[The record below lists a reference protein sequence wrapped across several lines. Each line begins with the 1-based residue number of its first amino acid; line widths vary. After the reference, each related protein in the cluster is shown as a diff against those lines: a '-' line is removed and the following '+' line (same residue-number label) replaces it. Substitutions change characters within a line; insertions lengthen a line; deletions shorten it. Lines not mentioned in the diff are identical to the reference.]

1 MKSMKNLRRLSGL
14 FLVMAGLFLFNSCNK
29 DEVET
34 GDVIAKTTVT
44 DYISLINSFSLTTIE
59 ELSTGDDDG
68 LKSATISDCLT
79 VTIHKNEDGEFWPR
93 SWTFDYGTENC
104 ESVFGNEKR
113 GMVHVSLSDWWKNED
128 SFREITFED
137 FYINDNKMEGV
148 KTILNTG
155 LNENGNLSFTKKITD
170 AKLTYADGTS
180 MTWNCE
186 KVSEQVEGAE
196 TIIFA
201 DNVWSVTGSGSG
213 VNIDDKSYTMT
224 ITAALIYNSGCL
236 YPVSGIMEISTE
248 GEELKVINY
257 GNGECDNIITVTVGD
272 VTETVE
278 L

>member
-29 DEVET
+29 DEVES
-34 GDVIAKTTVT
+34 GEVIAKTTVT
-44 DYISLINSFSLTTIE
+44 DYISMINSFSLTTIE

-104 ESVFGNEKR
+104 ESIFGNEKR

-155 LNENGNLSFTKKITD
+155 LNENGNLSFTKKVTD
-170 AKLTYADGTS
+170 AKLTYVDGTS

-201 DNVWSVTGSGSG
+201 DDVWSVTGGGSG
-213 VNIDDKSYTMT
+213 VNIDEKSYTMT
-224 ITAALIYNSGCL
+224 ITAALIYNSGCF

-257 GNGECDNIITVTVGD
+257 GDGECDNIITVTVGD